1 MIKTDN
7 DNSRPT
13 PLNNATLMN
22 ASMLATDT
30 ADACGKILAI
40 ATLIP
45 MLQNRREP
53 LKGTDIPS
61 SRPCPLLS
69 RCGQII
75 SAGLAVNQA
84 EDEVPHDRTPLL
96 MGITIPGLCFRVFAQ
111 AGKMASSVRGIV
123 SWAWADET
131 TSRNRDVSPIRRN
144 RARRA

>member
-1 MIKTDN
+1 
-7 DNSRPT
+7 
-13 PLNNATLMN
+13 MN
-22 ASMLATDT
+22 VSMLATDA
-30 ADACGKILAI
+30 ADTCGKILAI

-45 MLQNRREP
+45 MLQNPRGP
-53 LKGTDIPS
+53 LKTTDMP
-61 SRPCPLLS
+61 SRPRLQLS

-96 MGITIPGLCFRVFAQ
+96 MAITIPGLCFLVFAR
-111 AGKMASSVRGIV
+111 AGKMASSARGIV

-144 RARRA
+144 RGRSA